1 MSRIDKSLEQKYF
14 SSSAQN
20 TRFETPHPDSTP
32 ASSRDSAAHD
42 RRDGVAMTKKWYNY
56 FVSVDDASA
65 ATTPGTHQAASSSSS
80 AAQTVAEI
88 ASGVA
93 MAEPKFTAP
102 VSNQASFDEIYK
114 AAEIPDPPKGY
125 SIFKVSEM
133 LQSEHIR
140 SMPADVKRSSV
151 LVALDAAGVDIKDVI
166 QDAVRRDRALDTF
179 ERVQERATTE
189 LESRKN
195 QENTQIQAE
204 IDKFVSEQRA
214 KMQANNDEVTREKER
229 FFGWRLKK
237 QQEEKKISDAVA
249 PFVSENPITT
259 GGLSSAGA
267 SATQSEPTAKEAAAG
282 RKSGQQS

>member
-1 MSRIDKSLEQKYF
+1 
-14 SSSAQN
+14 
-20 TRFETPHPDSTP
+20 
-32 ASSRDSAAHD
+32 
-42 RRDGVAMTKKWYNY
+42 MTKKWYNY
-56 FVSVDDASA
+56 FVTVDDPSV
-65 ATTPGTHQAASSSSS
+65 ATTGGAAGYAQPANPSSS

-88 ASGVA
+88 ASSVA
-93 MAEPKFTAP
+93 TAEPKFTAP

-195 QENTQIQAE
+195 RENAQIQTE

-259 GGLSSAGA
+259 GGLSAAGA
-267 SATQSEPTAKEAAAG
+267 SATQPEPTAKEAAAG